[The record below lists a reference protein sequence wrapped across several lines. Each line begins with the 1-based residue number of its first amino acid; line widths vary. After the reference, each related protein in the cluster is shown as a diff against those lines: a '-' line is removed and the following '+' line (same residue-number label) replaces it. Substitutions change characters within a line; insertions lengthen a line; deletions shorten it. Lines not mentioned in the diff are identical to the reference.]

1 MNVLENLGSGFVIAL
16 NFANLLYALIGAS
29 LGTAIGVLPG
39 LGPPTTIALLL
50 PLTYTIEPTSAI
62 IMIAGIYYGAMYGG
76 STTSILLN
84 IPGEAASV
92 VTCIDGYKMARQGRA
107 GAALGVSA
115 IGSFFAGT
123 LSLFGLSMIAPTM
136 AAFAIKFGYTE
147 YASLV
152 FLGLLLA
159 VYLSEESAS
168 KGLMMV
174 ALGLLLGTVGLDPV
188 LGKER
193 FTFGI
198 LRLTDGLDFVVVAMG
213 LFGISEVLSNL
224 ENPKGVEIFK
234 TSLKGILPTRQDW
247 QQCWASMV
255 RGSLLGFFIG
265 VLPGGGAIIS
275 AFVSYALEKRISK
288 HPERFGKGA
297 IEGVVAPESANNAAA
312 SSSFIPLMTLGIPGN
327 AATAMVFIALMIHGI
342 RPGPLLLEQ
351 HPELFWGVIGSMYVG
366 NLMLLTLNL
375 PLIGLWVRLLKVP
388 YRFLATVVVV
398 ICAVGAYSI
407 NNSIFDVGTM
417 VLFGVFGYLMR
428 KGGFPAAPLVL
439 AILLGRILER
449 SVQQSLIMAGGNPL
463 IFIQRPVSAI
473 LLLFAGVIMLTPAI
487 RWWLQSPKVTPR

>member
-152 FLGLLLA
+152 LLGLLLA
-159 VYLSEESAS
+159 VYLSEESVS

-188 LGKER
+188 LGMER

-351 HPELFWGVIGSMYVG
+351 HPDLFWGVIGSMYVG

-439 AILLGRILER
+439 AILLGPILER

-463 IFIQRPVSAI
+463 VFIQRPVSAT